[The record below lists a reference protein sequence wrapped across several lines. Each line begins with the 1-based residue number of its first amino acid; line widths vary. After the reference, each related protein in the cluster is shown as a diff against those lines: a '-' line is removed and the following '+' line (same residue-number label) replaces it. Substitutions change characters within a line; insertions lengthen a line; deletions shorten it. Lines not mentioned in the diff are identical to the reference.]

1 MSIMDTDAL
10 KNVSDNLR
18 INSERLSRQLEMR
31 MGIIDTI
38 VENASLDR
46 DSDIAESVE
55 LLSLKRAQVEASAKI
70 SVPDNIEGFYRECA
84 GIYSLATDL
93 SDRVTLCRMMARALD
108 AECRETAS
116 YKLLEPGRDAAHDF
130 DYSIRIAY
138 RKAYGA
144 DVAFEKFASVIPDAS
159 AVYRDSF
166 AHVCDAVAVG
176 DADMCI
182 LPYENT
188 ADGKLSGFYRLI
200 ESYELKIAASCMVR
214 SNDRD
219 DETRYLLLSPSL
231 SGLSEISGITDFEL
245 SLVDRDGTALGSLMA
260 AASLLGVR
268 IKSVDTFKSG
278 EYTVFD
284 VRSSA
289 DCERLDA
296 LILYLKME
304 AAEFS
309 PLGLYAATE

>member
-1 MSIMDTDAL
+1 MSIIDTDAL

-31 MGIIDTI
+31 MGIIDAF
-38 VENASLDR
+38 VENENFDR
-46 DSDIAESVE
+46 DSDIAEGVE
-55 LLSLKRAQVEASAKI
+55 LLRLKKAQVEASAKVN
-70 SVPDNIEGFYRECA
+70 VPENTADFYRECA
-84 GIYSLATDL
+84 EIYSLATNL
-93 SDRVTLCRMMARALD
+93 SDRVTLCRMMARSLD
-108 AECRETAS
+108 AERREAAS

-130 DYSIRIAY
+130 DCGIRIVY

-245 SLVDRDGTALGSLMA
+245 SLVDRDGTALSSLMA

-268 IKSVDTFKSG
+268 IKSVDTFRSG